1 MNYKERINSIGNL
14 TMDAIIDNCKAHI
27 LPQFRHRPYW
37 HPELN
42 HGLDLL
48 KSDEGLDCYIGAY
61 GEMHQSKCRAA
72 LQNMPF
78 PPKGNSGSLSLE
90 IVDWGCGQ
98 GIGSVCVIDFLKE
111 IILTKWL
118 KKNQLIETSHAS

>member
-1 MNYKERINSIGNL
+1 MMNYKERINSIGNL

-27 LPQFRHRPYW
+27 PTQFRHRPYW

-72 LQNMPF
+72 LHSMR
-78 PPKGNSGSLSLE
+78 SITASSTRA
-90 IVDWGCGQ
+90 
-98 GIGSVCVIDFLKE
+98 S
-111 IILTKWL
+111 
-118 KKNQLIETSHAS
+118 TSIRR